1 MSRRR
6 TFIFVAA
13 AAAVP
18 RLLVLLHERGSML
31 AAYVEKSDLLA
42 RQFIA
47 SGTFGYV
54 PGEPSASTQPLYGW
68 FMIVVYW
75 IAGRHWWSL
84 GTAQVA
90 VAGLTAIL
98 VCELGRRTVS
108 LRAGIAAAVIASWE
122 PYLLWHD
129 VHANREILDQPLGVG
144 MFLIAAQGTL
154 TRKRAALLG
163 LLSGVAILSNSRLIV
178 FPIALAIYLL
188 WRGTSWQAAAL
199 IPVLA
204 AVALAPWV
212 IRNKVEVGCFALTTD
227 ARALW
232 KANNVNTY
240 ATLAAGKWIDDVP
253 DIHGRPPT
261 PQETGTI
268 YAQTG
273 RKVNVDECAQQSYYT
288 TLALHFWRDHPGEK
302 VKLMV
307 QATKMIW
314 DPRVGLEQGRNG
326 SGGSLDTIRTWIEP
340 VYMIPLYLLAIAGL
354 FFVPLPLRV
363 LSLLFLVFETAEG
376 WVFAGTT
383 RYRVSWDWVLA
394 VLAVAA
400 VSRAPRARP
409 FKRASSQ

>member
-1 MSRRR
+1 MTRRR
-6 TFIFVAA
+6 AFILVAA
-13 AAAVP
+13 AAVVP
-18 RLLVLLHERGSML
+18 RFLVLLHERGSML

-68 FMIVVYW
+68 FMICIYW

-90 VAGLTAIL
+90 VACLTAIL

-108 LRAGIAAAVIASWE
+108 LRAGIAAAVIATWE

-144 MFLIAAQGTL
+144 MFLIAAQGTI
-154 TRKRAALLG
+154 TRRRAALLG

-178 FPIALAIYLL
+178 FPIVLAVYLL
-188 WRGTSWQAAAL
+188 WRGTSWRAAVL
-199 IPVLA
+199 VPVLA

-232 KANNVNTY
+232 KANNINTY
-240 ATLAAGKWIDDVP
+240 STLAAGKWIDDVP
-253 DIHGRPPT
+253 DLPGRPPT
-261 PQETGTI
+261 PQETGTT

-273 RKVNVDECAQQSYYT
+273 KKVAVNECAQQSSYT
-288 TLALHFWRDHPGEK
+288 NLVFTFWRHHPGEK
-302 VKLMV
+302 AKLMV

-326 SGGSLDTIRTWIEP
+326 TGGSLDTIRTWIEP
-340 VYMIPLYLLAIAGL
+340 VYMVPLYLLAIAGL
-354 FFVPLPLRV
+354 FIVPLPVRI
-363 LSLLFLVFETAEG
+363 LSLLFLVFETAEA

-394 VLAVAA
+394 LLAVAA
-400 VSRAPRARP
+400 LSRAPRTRP
-409 FKRASSQ
+409 FRRASSQ